1 MDAETRNL
9 LNEGLA
15 ACRSGA
21 FAKAEAIL
29 HGVLE
34 RAPDAADARHLL
46 ARIYHDR
53 GEYEKAETFGRRA
66 IALNGNVLLYHE
78 TLVKI
83 PWQTIGAEAALDDF
97 EKAAMA
103 RPRDFGA
110 AYRLGVLLQAL
121 RRPKGAALHFQRAS
135 ELAPKS
141 VEVGSKLARNLARL
155 GRQEEALKVIGEAFT
170 LGAEKPEASV
180 LVLQALPQGYFANP
194 YSGPKNH
201 AYSNTISQIPARRH
215 TRGGD
220 S

>member
-1 MDAETRNL
+1 MDAETQNL

-15 ACRSGA
+15 ACRSGE

-46 ARIYHDR
+46 ARIYLDR

-83 PWQTIGAEAALDDF
+83 LWQTIGAEAALDDF
-97 EKAAMA
+97 EKAAKA

-110 AYRLGVLLQAL
+110 AYSLGVLLQA
-121 RRPKGAALHFQRAS
+121 
-135 ELAPKS
+135 
-141 VEVGSKLARNLARL
+141 L
-155 GRQEEALKVIGEAFT
+155 GRQEEALKVIGE
-170 LGAEKPEASV
+170 GIYPRRR
-180 LVLQALPQGYFANP
+180 QRD
-194 YSGPKNH
+194 
-201 AYSNTISQIPARRH
+201 PARP
-215 TRGGD
+215 GW
-220 S
+220 